1 METVVNTVVGIIIG
15 SMLAIGAVN
24 VGELLA
30 QILIRRDARKRNR
43 G

>member
-30 QILIRRDARKRNR
+30 QIMIRRDEKKRNR
-43 G
+43 A

>member
-1 METVVNTVVGIIIG
+1 MEVAVNTVVGIMIG

-24 VGELLA
+24 VGEALA

>member
-30 QILIRRDARKRNR
+30 QILIRRDEKKRNR
-43 G
+43 A